1 MESSNTPD
9 VSERHAWA
17 KSQFRLAQYIYRG
30 LVSVELFWALLT
42 LLCFHYFPGANN
54 VNFKIAMA
62 ILILLFAF
70 LFAATLLLAR
80 CPVCNVLA
88 PLPNKKTCRKCGT
101 ELA

>member
-1 MESSNTPD
+1 MANSNTPD
-9 VSERHAWA
+9 VPVRDAWP

-42 LLCFHYFPGANN
+42 LLCMRYFPGANF
-54 VNFKIAMA
+54 VNFKIVTA

-70 LFAATLLLAR
+70 MFAATLLLAR